1 MLGTDGM
8 KQNLLNCSVFGVLM
22 LFLIA
27 TPDPTLRAATPA
39 PSIDSEQLIRAQ
51 FDRPEQNVRLT
62 QTAKSL
68 ELCKEL
74 CDYFVWSKP
83 QMTEQIWDL
92 VLLYEYQRGIGTLDG
107 IAESY
112 QPQARGAI
120 PAILMR
126 YETYCPARANDE
138 ELLACVLVQLATR
151 NKVRIGL
158 VEYEAKQRC
167 LAWADV
173 RDPQKIS
180 DYECT
185 QAGKKPRL

>member
-1 MLGTDGM
+1 M
-8 KQNLLNCSVFGVLM
+8 KQNLLNCTVYGALIV
-22 LFLIA
+22 FLIA
-27 TPDPTLRAATPA
+27 MTDPSLRAATPA
-39 PSIDSEQLIRAQ
+39 PSIDSEQLIRSQ
-51 FDRPEQNVRLT
+51 FDRPEQNVRLR
-62 QTAKSL
+62 QSAKSL

-83 QMTEQIWDL
+83 RMTAQIWDL

-107 IAESY
+107 IAQSY
-112 QPQARGAI
+112 QPKAKAAI
-120 PAILMR
+120 PALLMR
-126 YETYCPARANDE
+126 YETYCPARANDA

-151 NKVRIGL
+151 NEVRIGL
-158 VEYEAKQRC
+158 VEYEAQSRC

-185 QAGKKPRL
+185 PAGKKPGW